1 MQIGKRIQ
9 RLERA
14 QLAAERQRMKTRSG
28 SRDVN
33 IHDSEG
39 IRMNLD
45 VRYEIPIARKDP
57 VNLYNFVRAHR
68 GDPAIDVSHPF
79 EL

>member
-1 MQIGKRIQ
+1 MRIQ

-14 QLAAERQRMKTRSG
+14 QLAAERQRMKSRSG
-28 SRDVN
+28 SIDVD
-33 IHDSEG
+33 IHDSDSEG

-45 VRYEIPIARKDP
+45 VRYEIPMSRKAP

-68 GDPAIDVSHPF
+68 RDPAIDVSHPF